1 MARFL
6 DIIKHYPHG
15 SPQGNNMFFLGHKYV
30 QFPSELSSIQHG
42 LNHVDIVFQE
52 LCETEPQ
59 KTQSTRMSQVEE
71 AVVTTG
77 IGELAAAVSGLGDL
91 AKSTPKRRSEPK
103 AKADP
108 KKKRRKA

>member
-1 MARFL
+1 
-6 DIIKHYPHG
+6 
-15 SPQGNNMFFLGHKYV
+15 
-30 QFPSELSSIQHG
+30 
-42 LNHVDIVFQE
+42 
-52 LCETEPQ
+52 
-59 KTQSTRMSQVEE
+59 MSQVEE

-77 IGELAAAVSGLGDL
+77 IGELAAAVSGFGDL